1 MNWINVGNKI
11 ERDWYELRCKLDKGT
26 HLKIYLDGLKNQ
38 DNHFYIDFGDVLF
51 CKAIDESWDLN
62 PSEILDNKMES
73 IAKGVL
79 VELTHSQL
87 RDKLQQVYFKSFHH
101 YQVIGINFG
110 IDVISEK
117 FPLIFKLEK
126 RLLLSI

>member
-1 MNWINVGNKI
+1 MSRG
-11 ERDWYELRCKLDKGT
+11 RDSYELRCKLDKGT

-62 PSEILDNKMES
+62 PSEILDDNNMES

-79 VELTHSQL
+79 VELTYSQL

-126 RLLLSI
+126 

>member
-1 MNWINVGNKI
+1 VNWINVGNKI

-26 HLKIYLDGLKNQ
+26 HLKIYLDGLMNQ

-62 PSEILDNKMES
+62 PSEILDNMEF

-87 RDKLQQVYFKSFHH
+87 RDKLQQVYFKNFHH

-126 RLLLSI
+126 

>member
-1 MNWINVGNKI
+1 MNWVNVGNKI

-62 PSEILDNKMES
+62 PSEILDNNNMES
-73 IAKGVL
+73 IVKGVL

-87 RDKLQQVYFKSFHH
+87 RDKLQQVYFKTFHH

-117 FPLIFKLEK
+117 FPLIFKLGK
-126 RLLLSI
+126 

>member
-26 HLKIYLDGLKNQ
+26 HLKIYLDGLMNQ

-62 PSEILDNKMES
+62 PSEILDNMEF

-87 RDKLQQVYFKSFHH
+87 RDKLQQVYFKNFHH

-126 RLLLSI
+126 

>member
-26 HLKIYLDGLKNQ
+26 HLKIYLDGLMNQ

-101 YQVIGINFG
+101 YQVIGINFV

-126 RLLLSI
+126 